1 MIGKPIEVY
10 VLGMNRDA
18 RELKPEVWLT
28 AYPIP
33 YFEKELV
40 LKN

>member
-18 RELKPEVWLT
+18 RELKSEVWLT